1 MIKVNLNPEKRK
13 PKVAKKGISAPSVK
27 ANKGLLYIGIP
38 ALLVAAEIVYIV
50 YLNSHISNLTDKK
63 QAFIQER
70 AKYKD
75 VERQINRLKKAVV
88 EAERLKET
96 TKLKIAV
103 FNKLASSKTDFIPMI
118 KAIALSLPDGV
129 WLKKMEIGRSNGNL
143 NGFSFNPKYISN
155 FYDNLSQYYTEIKF
169 RSVKKHV
176 SKNKSVQY
184 YAFNFRLN
192 NWKKHKKEE
201 KTQENKNTPN
211 NQVGRK

>member
-13 PKVAKKGISAPSVK
+13 PKAVKKGISAPSVK
-27 ANKGLLYIGIP
+27 ANKGILYIGIP

-50 YLNSHISNLTDKK
+50 YLNGNISTLSQKK
-63 QAFIQER
+63 QTLIQER

-88 EAERLKET
+88 EAEKLKET

-129 WLKKMEIGRSNGNL
+129 WLKKMEISRSSGNL

-169 RSVKKHV
+169 KSVKKQV
-176 SKNKSVQY
+176 SKNKNVKY

-192 NWKKHKKEE
+192 NWKKQKKEE
-201 KTQENKNTPN
+201 KQQENKNVPN

>member
-13 PKVAKKGISAPSVK
+13 PKVAKKGISTPSVK
-27 ANKGLLYIGIP
+27 ANKSFLYIGIP

-50 YLNSHISNLTDKK
+50 YLNSHISKLTDRK
-63 QAFIQER
+63 QALIQER

-129 WLKKMEIGRSNGNL
+129 WLKKMEIGRSSGNL
-143 NGFSFNPKYISN
+143 DGFSFNPKYISN

-169 RSVKKHV
+169 NSVKKRV
-176 SKNKSVQY
+176 SANKNIRY
-184 YAFNFRLN
+184 YAFNFKLN
-192 NWKKHKKEE
+192 NWKKRKNEE
-201 KTQENKNTPN
+201 KSQQNKNTPS